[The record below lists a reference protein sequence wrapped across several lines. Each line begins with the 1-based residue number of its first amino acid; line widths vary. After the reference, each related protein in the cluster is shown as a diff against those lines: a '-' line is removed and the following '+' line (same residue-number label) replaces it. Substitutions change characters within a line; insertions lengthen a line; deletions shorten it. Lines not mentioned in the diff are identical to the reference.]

1 MAAPQRRNQERSVS
15 DNGPE
20 RAPGRAPGRTAQPA
34 QLQPAQSQPAKRA
47 GRRLGRLLLLA
58 LGPVALLAA
67 GGAYYVTSGRYITT
81 ENAYVKMDKIAISA
95 DVSGPV
101 RYVGAR
107 ENHIVAPGAILFQ
120 LDPARYQIALAQ
132 KEAEIQAARS
142 AVETLRAVYRQKT
155 AEIKVARHE
164 VAYFQAQFK
173 RTDGLKKRGHATQA
187 EFDKALRDH
196 RVARQMVET
205 IKQDIAGAKASLGG
219 DADIPADLHPRVLE
233 ALAERDRAAL
243 DLSRTT
249 VVAPSAGIVSN
260 ISLQA
265 GEHVE
270 AGVPVFSL
278 VISEPLWI
286 EANLKETDL
295 THLRENQQAIV
306 EVDAYPDHSWQARVV
321 GIAPATGAEFA
332 LLPPQNASG
341 NWVKV
346 VQRIPIRLEILRRPD
361 DPPLRAGMSV
371 RVEIDTRHE
380 RKLPALVRSA
390 LAWATGR

>member
-1 MAAPQRRNQERSVS
+1 MS

-20 RAPGRAPGRTAQPA
+20 RATQRALATPPRRLGRRLAP
-34 QLQPAQSQPAKRA
+34 
-47 GRRLGRLLLLA
+47 RLGRLLLLT
-58 LGPVALLAA
+58 LGPIALLVA
-67 GGAYYVTSGRYITT
+67 GGTFYLNSGRYITT
-81 ENAYVKMDKIAISA
+81 ENAYIKMDKIAISA

-101 RYVGAR
+101 AYVAAR
-107 ENHIVAPGAILFQ
+107 ENQIVEPGAILFQ
-120 LDPARYQIALAQ
+120 LDPARYRIALAQ
-132 KEAEIQAARS
+132 KEAEIQTARS
-142 AVETLRAVYRQKT
+142 AVETLRAVARQKA
-155 AEIKVARHE
+155 AELKVAHHDL
-164 VAYFQAQFK
+164 AYFQAQFK

-196 RVARQMVET
+196 RVAVQKVEV
-205 IKQDIAGAKASLGG
+205 IKQDIAGVRASLGG
-219 DADIPADLHPRVLE
+219 DIEIPVDRHPKVLE

-249 VVAPSAGIVSN
+249 VVAPRAGVVSN
-260 ISLQA
+260 LSLQA

-278 VISEPLWI
+278 VVSDPLWI
-286 EANLKETDL
+286 QANLKETEL
-295 THLRENQQAIV
+295 TYLRENQEARV
-306 EVDAYPDHSWQARVV
+306 EVDAYPNHSWQARVV
-321 GIAPATGAEFA
+321 AIAPATGAEFA

-346 VQRIPIRLEILRRPD
+346 VQRIPVRLEILRRPD

-371 RVEIDTRHE
+371 RVEIDTRRQRE
-380 RKLPALVRSA
+380 LPPLVRSA

>member
-1 MAAPQRRNQERSVS
+1 MSDSAADR
-15 DNGPE
+15 
-20 RAPGRAPGRTAQPA
+20 AQPK
-34 QLQPAQSQPAKRA
+34 PARPMR
-47 GRRLGRLLLLA
+47 RRLGRLVLLA
-58 LGPVALLAA
+58 LGPIALLVA
-67 GGAYYVTSGRYITT
+67 GGTYYVTSGRYVTT

-101 RYVGAR
+101 RYVRAR
-107 ENHIVAPGAILFQ
+107 ENQVVEPGAVLFQ
-120 LDPARYQIALAQ
+120 LDPARYRIALAQ

-142 AVETLRAVYRQKT
+142 AVEALRAVYRQKG
-155 AEIKVARHE
+155 AELEVARHD
-164 VAYFQAQFK
+164 VAYFEAQFK

-196 RVARQMVET
+196 RVALQNVEV
-205 IKQDIAGAKASLGG
+205 IKQDIAGVKASLGG
-219 DADIPADLHPRVLE
+219 DAKIQTERHPKVLE

-243 DLSRTT
+243 DLARTT
-249 VVAPSAGIVSN
+249 VMAPQAGVISN

-270 AGVPVFSL
+270 AGVPVFSI
-278 VISEPLWI
+278 VVSDPLWI
-286 EANLKETDL
+286 EANLKETEL
-295 THLRENQQAIV
+295 THVRENQEAKV
-306 EVDAYPDHSWQARVV
+306 EVDAYPNHVWRARVV

-346 VQRIPIRLEILRRPD
+346 VQRIPIRLEILRRPE

-371 RVEIDTRHE
+371 RVEIDTRRE
-380 RKLPALVRSA
+380 RELPPLVRAA

>member
-1 MAAPQRRNQERSVS
+1 V
-15 DNGPE
+15 
-20 RAPGRAPGRTAQPA
+20 
-34 QLQPAQSQPAKRA
+34 

-58 LGPVALLAA
+58 LGPIALLVA

-107 ENHIVAPGAILFQ
+107 ENQIVEPGAILFQ
-120 LDPARYQIALAQ
+120 LDSARFRIALARR
-132 KEAEIQAARS
+132 EAEVLTARS
-142 AVETLRAVYRQKT
+142 EVEALRAVYRQKA
-155 AEIKVARHE
+155 AELKVARHD
-164 VAYFQAQFK
+164 VAYYEAQFK

-187 EFDKALRDH
+187 EFDMALRDR
-196 RVARQMVET
+196 RVAQQQVEA
-205 IKQDIAGAKASLGG
+205 IKQDIAGVKASLGG
-219 DADIPADLHPRVLE
+219 DAEIPADRHPKVLE
-233 ALAERDRAAL
+233 ALADRDRAAL
-243 DLSRTT
+243 DLNRTT
-249 VVAPSAGIVSN
+249 VVAPRAGIVSN

-270 AGVPVFSL
+270 AGRPAFSI
-278 VISEPLWI
+278 VISDPLWI

-295 THLRENQQAIV
+295 THLRENQEAKV
-306 EVDAYPDHSWQARVV
+306 EVDAYPNHIWRARVV
-321 GIAPATGAEFA
+321 GISPATGAEFA

-346 VQRIPIRLEILRRPD
+346 VQRIPVRLEILRRPN

-371 RVEIDTRHE
+371 KVEIDTRRNRE
-380 RKLPALVRSA
+380 LPPLVRSA

>member
-1 MAAPQRRNQERSVS
+1 MSDSAADR
-15 DNGPE
+15 
-20 RAPGRAPGRTAQPA
+20 AQPK
-34 QLQPAQSQPAKRA
+34 PARPVRRRL
-47 GRRLGRLLLLA
+47 GRRLGRLVLLA
-58 LGPVALLAA
+58 LGPIALLVA
-67 GGAYYVTSGRYITT
+67 GGTYYVTSGRYVTT

-107 ENHIVAPGAILFQ
+107 ENQVVEPGAILFQ
-120 LDPARYQIALAQ
+120 LDPARYRIALAQ

-142 AVETLRAVYRQKT
+142 AVEALRAVYRQKG
-155 AEIKVARHE
+155 AELEVARHD
-164 VAYFQAQFK
+164 VAYFEAQFK

-196 RVARQMVET
+196 RVALQKAEV
-205 IKQDIAGAKASLGG
+205 IKQDIAGVKASLGG
-219 DADIPADLHPRVLE
+219 DAEIQAERHPKVLE

-243 DLSRTT
+243 DLARTT
-249 VVAPSAGIVSN
+249 VMAPQAGVISN

-270 AGVPVFSL
+270 AGVPVFSI
-278 VISEPLWI
+278 VVSDPLWI
-286 EANLKETDL
+286 EANLKETEL
-295 THLRENQQAIV
+295 THVRENQEAKV
-306 EVDAYPDHSWQARVV
+306 EVDAYPNHVWRARVV

-346 VQRIPIRLEILRRPD
+346 VQRIPIRLEILRRPE

-371 RVEIDTRHE
+371 RVEIDTRRE
-380 RKLPALVRSA
+380 RELPPLVRAA
-390 LAWATGR
+390 LAWATGH

>member
-1 MAAPQRRNQERSVS
+1 MS

-20 RAPGRAPGRTAQPA
+20 RATQRALATPPRR
-34 QLQPAQSQPAKRA
+34 L
-47 GRRLGRLLLLA
+47 GRRLGRLLLLT
-58 LGPVALLAA
+58 LGPIALLVA
-67 GGAYYVTSGRYITT
+67 GGTFYLNSGRYITT
-81 ENAYVKMDKIAISA
+81 ENAYIKMDKIAISA

-101 RYVGAR
+101 ASVAAR
-107 ENHIVAPGAILFQ
+107 ENQIVEPGAILFQ
-120 LDPARYQIALAQ
+120 LDPARYRIALAQ

-142 AVETLRAVYRQKT
+142 AVETLRAVARQKA
-155 AEIKVARHE
+155 AELKVAHHDL
-164 VAYFQAQFK
+164 AYFQAQFK

-196 RVARQMVET
+196 RVAVQKVEV
-205 IKQDIAGAKASLGG
+205 IKQDIAGVMASLGG
-219 DADIPADLHPRVLE
+219 DAEIPVDRHPKVLE

-249 VVAPSAGIVSN
+249 VVAPRAGVVSN
-260 ISLQA
+260 LSLQA

-270 AGVPVFSL
+270 AGMPVFSL
-278 VISEPLWI
+278 VVSDPLWI
-286 EANLKETDL
+286 QANLKETEL
-295 THLRENQQAIV
+295 TYLRENQEARV

-346 VQRIPIRLEILRRPD
+346 VQRIPVRLEILRRPD

-371 RVEIDTRHE
+371 RVEIDTRRQRE
-380 RKLPALVRSA
+380 LPPLVRSA
-390 LAWATGR
+390 LAWAIGR

>member
-1 MAAPQRRNQERSVS
+1 MSDSAADR
-15 DNGPE
+15 
-20 RAPGRAPGRTAQPA
+20 AQPK
-34 QLQPAQSQPAKRA
+34 PARPVR
-47 GRRLGRLLLLA
+47 RRLARLVLLA
-58 LGPVALLAA
+58 LGPIALLVA
-67 GGAYYVTSGRYITT
+67 GGTYYVTSGRYVTT

-107 ENHIVAPGAILFQ
+107 ENQVVEPGAILFQ
-120 LDPARYQIALAQ
+120 LDPARYRIALAQ
-132 KEAEIQAARS
+132 KEAEIQAAHS
-142 AVETLRAVYRQKT
+142 AVEALRAVYRQKG
-155 AEIKVARHE
+155 AELEVARHD
-164 VAYFQAQFK
+164 VAYFEAQFK

-196 RVARQMVET
+196 RVALQNVEV
-205 IKQDIAGAKASLGG
+205 IKQDIAGVKASLGG
-219 DADIPADLHPRVLE
+219 DAEIQAERHPKVLE

-243 DLSRTT
+243 DLARTT
-249 VVAPSAGIVSN
+249 VMAPQAGVISN

-270 AGVPVFSL
+270 AGAPVFSI
-278 VISEPLWI
+278 VVSDPLWI
-286 EANLKETDL
+286 EANLKETEL
-295 THLRENQQAIV
+295 THVRENQEAKV
-306 EVDAYPDHSWQARVV
+306 KVDAYPNHVWRARVV

-346 VQRIPIRLEILRRPD
+346 VQRIPIRLEILRRPE

-371 RVEIDTRHE
+371 RVEIDTRRE
-380 RKLPALVRSA
+380 RELPPLVRAA
-390 LAWATGR
+390 LAWATGH